1 MLIRHHHQAREKM
14 EVQMETH
21 LPFFRNLKKDCISAW
36 FYAPEPQISNVET
49 IIALNNFK
57 EKKIFFWVWVF
68 FMVEVGS
75 CYLNLT
81 FIWKVGEN
89 SNQEKILFG

>member
-21 LPFFRNLKKDCISAW
+21 LPFFRKLKKDCINAW

-49 IIALNNFK
+49 IIEQL
-57 EKKIFFWVWVF
+57 
-68 FMVEVGS
+68 
-75 CYLNLT
+75 
-81 FIWKVGEN
+81 
-89 SNQEKILFG
+89 